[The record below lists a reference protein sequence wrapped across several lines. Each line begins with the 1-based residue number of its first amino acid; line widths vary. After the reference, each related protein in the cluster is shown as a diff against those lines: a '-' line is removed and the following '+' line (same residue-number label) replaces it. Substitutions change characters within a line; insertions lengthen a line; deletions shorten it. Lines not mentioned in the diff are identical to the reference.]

1 MTYHSDGH
9 QLGQTG
15 ITSAEEIVL
24 VYLLREVNPLV
35 LALLLVPFLVAIA
48 AWALRMA
55 CSFSS
60 VKPPGF
66 IQSTLTVL
74 LICVANVALVFFLRY
89 THASPGLWSHLVAPL
104 LTTATMI
111 ALTVRTGP
119 LAAVIT
125 TVSFASIC
133 GGAFYSLAVLNDA
146 VLGKILA

>member
-1 MTYHSDGH
+1 M
-9 QLGQTG
+9 
-15 ITSAEEIVL
+15 
-24 VYLLREVNPLV
+24 YLLREVNPVV
-35 LALLLVPFLVAIA
+35 LTLLLIPFLVAIA
-48 AWALRMA
+48 AWALRVA

-66 IQSTLTVL
+66 IQSVLTVI
-74 LICVANVALVFFLRY
+74 LICIANAVLVFFLRY

-133 GGAFYSLAVLNDA
+133 GGVFYSLAVINDSM
-146 VLGKILA
+146 LGKILV